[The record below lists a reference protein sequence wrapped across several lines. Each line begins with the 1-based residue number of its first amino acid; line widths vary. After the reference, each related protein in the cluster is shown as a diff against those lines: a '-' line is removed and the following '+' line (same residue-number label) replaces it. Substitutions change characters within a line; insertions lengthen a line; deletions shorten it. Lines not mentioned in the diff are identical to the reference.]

1 MSKVYGYGRL
11 AFASE
16 EGKVNKLKRIESYCQ
31 DNNLRVDQYFFDN
44 GVSGLELNR
53 KDLNALMD
61 VLRGDDIIVVGG
73 MADLSRNMFEC
84 MTVLN
89 LIKSIGAKLIII
101 DINEGGFK
109 NGKLM

>member
-16 EGKVNKLKRIESYCQ
+16 EEKDKQLRKIDTFCEEYGLK
-31 DNNLRVDQYFFDN
+31 VDQYFFDN

-53 KDLNALMD
+53 KELNALID
-61 VLRGDDIIVVGG
+61 VLKSDDIVVIDNI
-73 MADLSRNMFEC
+73 ARLSRNMFEC

-89 LIKSIGAKLIII
+89 LIESIGAKLIII
-101 DINEGGFK
+101 DNNTK
-109 NGKLM
+109 

>member
-16 EGKVNKLKRIESYCQ
+16 DEMVKRIRLVDDYCKIHGL
-31 DNNLRVDQYFFDN
+31 NVEKHFFDN

-53 KDLNALMD
+53 KDLNALID
-61 VLRGDDIIVVGG
+61 VLRGDDIVVVYN
-73 MADLSRNMFEC
+73 MASLSRNMFEC

-89 LIKSIGAKLIII
+89 LIESIGAKVIIV
-101 DINEGGFK
+101 NNK
-109 NGKLM
+109 TK